1 MSRRPMSADVEER
14 RRSAHAI
21 RPATSSGTRTPRTV
35 AVLFGGPSAEHDVSL
50 VSGRAIAA
58 ALAERGHAVSG
69 WLIDLDGAWWRLPAA
84 ALAGDIEAVAYD
96 QPASLGAVGPLSA
109 AAAIEQLAAQSPGP
123 VVFPALHGPFGE
135 DGTVQAL
142 LASRDLVTCGS
153 GVAASALGMD
163 KALFKRA
170 CGSME
175 LPLLPWVE
183 VRAIDYRRDPRASLL
198 ELEAFARD
206 LPDPRLVIKP
216 AHLGSSIGVHIVH
229 RPDEPPEMEAAVDDA
244 FRYDDLVIAEPYLDH
259 PRELEVAV
267 VGNSRADLEVF
278 GPGEIVPGREFYDFV
293 AKYRSSESRSIL
305 QPELA
310 DELREDIRRI
320 AGEVFLAIG
329 AAGFGRVD
337 FLLGADDL
345 VFVSEINT
353 IPGFTP
359 ISLFPLL
366 CAAGGYD
373 FGAICERIVELAVE
387 RARSLPPR
395 RLTRADLP

>member
-1 MSRRPMSADVEER
+1 MNADADVV
-14 RRSAHAI
+14 AP
-21 RPATSSGTRTPRTV
+21 PAAGTRGDASRGARTSWSV
-35 AVLFGGPSAEHDVSL
+35 AVLLGGPSAEHDVSL
-50 VSGRAIAA
+50 VSGRAVVA
-58 ALAERGHAVSG
+58 ALVERGHDVSG
-69 WLIDLDGAWWRLPAA
+69 WLIDLDGAWWQLPPAA
-84 ALAGDIEAVAYD
+84 CDPDLAG
-96 QPASLGAVGPLSA
+96 PAFDDPAALGAEGPYSA
-109 AAAIEQLAAQSPGP
+109 AAAIDVLAALAPQP
-123 VVFPALHGPFGE
+123 VIFPALHGPFGE

-170 CGSME
+170 CGSLE
-175 LPLLPWVE
+175 LPLLPWLE

-198 ELEAFARD
+198 ELEAFAQD

-229 RPDEPPEMEAAVDDA
+229 RPDEPPEMEAAVEDA
-244 FRYDDLVIAEPYLDH
+244 FRFDELVIAEPYLDH

-305 QPELA
+305 EPQLDA
-310 DELREDIRRI
+310 VLREDVRRI
-320 AGEVFLAIG
+320 AAEVFLAIG
-329 AAGFGRVD
+329 AAGFARVD
-337 FLLGADDL
+337 FLLASDDL

-366 CAAGGYD
+366 CAVGGYD
-373 FGAICERIVELAVE
+373 FGAICERIVELALE
-387 RARSLPPR
+387 RAKSLPMR